1 MLSQRLCIIIQPCQ
15 RHNPLGGHR
24 SCAGGSVYLPLH
36 LHAFEKFIPA
46 LLLACL
52 PSSAHCRHLL
62 RRAIENILGFE
73 PTRRIVKAA
82 RFGLLMGGT
91 AFVDFFVFAL

>member
-1 MLSQRLCIIIQPCQ
+1 
-15 RHNPLGGHR
+15 
-24 SCAGGSVYLPLH
+24 
-36 LHAFEKFIPA
+36 
-46 LLLACL
+46 
-52 PSSAHCRHLL
+52 L

-91 AFVDFFVFAL
+91 AFVDFFVFRALVHIGSMFMLVMLE